1 MLKKIGLAL
10 GGGFVL
16 GAAHVGV
23 LKVLEDNGIKPHI
36 VAGTSA
42 GSMVAAL
49 YAAGWTV
56 NELEVLIRSLKPS
69 MFIDEF
75 AAVHNFFVM
84 TIKLVSDVL
93 HLPYPFRA
101 PLGLMRGTKLEHF
114 IRSKVGEKKFENGP
128 LQLAITAVDITNGMK
143 VIFVSQQNR
152 LSLNA
157 AKGQV
162 FVGNVPVW
170 QAVRASTAVP
180 GIYEPKKIGDYL
192 LVDGGLRENVP
203 AQVLKAMGADTVIAV
218 DLGNDGEEPRVP
230 RNIMDMLGQ
239 TLDIIRSDVLEC
251 VLDGNA
257 DVRIRPLL
265 KGVGT
270 WDFHKVSYVM
280 KQGERAAL
288 DLLPEIKR
296 VCGKK

>member
-1 MLKKIGLAL
+1 MFKKIGLAL

-23 LKVLEDNGIKPHI
+23 LRVLETNGIKPHM

-49 YAAGWTV
+49 YAAGWSV
-56 NELEVLIRSLKPS
+56 NELEVLVRSLKPS

-84 TIKLVSDVL
+84 TVKLVSDVL
-93 HLPYPFRA
+93 HLPYPFRS
-101 PLGLMRGTKLEHF
+101 PLGLMKGAKLERF
-114 IRSKVGEKKFENGP
+114 IRSKLEKKKFENGP
-128 LQLAITAVDITNGMK
+128 MQLAITAVDITNGMK
-143 VIFVSQQNR
+143 VIFVSRQNR

-157 AKGQV
+157 TKGQV
-162 FVGNVPVW
+162 FVSNVPVW

-180 GIYEPKKIGDYL
+180 GIYEPKRIGEYL

-203 AQVLKAMGADTVIAV
+203 AQVLKTMGADTVIAV
-218 DLGNDGEEPRVP
+218 DLGDNGEEQRLP
-230 RNIMDMLGQ
+230 RNIVEMLGQ
-239 TLDIIRSDVLEC
+239 TLDIIRSDALEY

-270 WDFHKVSYVM
+270 WDFHKVSYIM
-280 KQGERAAL
+280 KQGEKAAQ

-296 VCGKK
+296 VCGGR